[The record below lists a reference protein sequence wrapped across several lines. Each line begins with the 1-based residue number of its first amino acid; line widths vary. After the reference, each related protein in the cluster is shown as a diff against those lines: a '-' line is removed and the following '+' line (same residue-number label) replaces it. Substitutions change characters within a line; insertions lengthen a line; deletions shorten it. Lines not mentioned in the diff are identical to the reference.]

1 MTLAELQAIAA
12 AFGHILTT
20 DPSGRFVLDD
30 NKGGKVWYD
39 SLDQVEQR
47 LGELDAAGQGLQ
59 GEPAPKTAAPQ
70 QPRTPLEAL
79 KAWWNRFV
87 EQEKAY
93 ADRLGKQLAG
103 EPEVPPPPLEPP
115 PPEPP
120 DWAKFSDG
128 RDYNAFFQ
136 NINGV
141 RVLNPDLRPDFNDIM
156 RRIDAYTATQ
166 ERAKAAEVAT
176 TERAKA
182 AAIVAEA
189 KVKPTAAQPEIITYN
204 GERFWRPDPTAP
216 WQHIGKAGQSL
227 DQALQEAVTAK
238 NPDWAEFD
246 RLIAARD
253 KIETTSPGYLQ
264 RERAAE
270 ETRRQNEIKN
280 QQDQAKL
287 ALEVQQQAIAR
298 AQSPGDWLAWW
309 DMMQRTGQPTAQQFQ
324 QFGANRFQPSY
335 LGGPPGAVGQPG
347 APAQV
352 PAAPTPTY
360 AQVQQRLAER
370 GEGFGNLVPLG
381 LQTRNPMVAA
391 ELLRRQGA
399 PESAISAFEQPA
411 GTPAV
416 AQPTSPPQGLN
427 WLNVAYGGG
436 SNPTPSRQI
445 PSIPGA
451 PQFLSGQGWNA
462 LLPSQQEG
470 YQAAVKSTGIPW
482 MDFLEQWRKTFPT
495 GNVSPGYSFQP
506 APQTNM
512 VR

>member
-1 MTLAELQAIAA
+1 MGFEELQAIAA
-12 AFGHILTT
+12 TFGYTLTE
-20 DPSGRFVLDD
+20 DPSGRFILDD
-30 NKGGKVWYD
+30 NRGGKVWYD

-47 LGELDAAGQGLQ
+47 MNELDAAEQGTQ
-59 GEPAPKTAAPQ
+59 AAPAPQTAAPQ
-70 QPRTPLEAL
+70 QPGTPLEVL

-87 EQEKAY
+87 EREKAY
-93 ADRLGKQLAG
+93 ADRLRKQLAG
-103 EPEVPPPPLEPP
+103 EPAVPPPPLEPP
-115 PPEPP
+115 PPAPP
-120 DWAKFSDG
+120 DWDKFSDG

-141 RVLNPDLRPDFNDIM
+141 RVLNPDLRPTFNDIM
-156 RRIDAYTATQ
+156 RRIDAYAATQ
-166 ERAKAAEVAT
+166 AR
-176 TERAKA
+176 
-182 AAIVAEA
+182 
-189 KVKPTAAQPEIITYN
+189 VKPTAAQPDIITYN
-204 GERFWRPDPTAP
+204 GERFWRPDPTAQ
-216 WQHIGKAGQSL
+216 WEHIGKAGQSL

-264 RERAAE
+264 RERAAD

-280 QQDQAKL
+280 QQDQAKI
-287 ALEVQQQAIAR
+287 ALDVQKQAIAL

-309 DMMQRTGQPTAQQFQ
+309 DMMQRTAQPTAQQFQ
-324 QFGANRFQPSY
+324 QFGANRFQPSF
-335 LGGPPGAVGQPG
+335 LGGPPGAVAQPG

-399 PESAISAFEQPA
+399 PEAAISAFEQPA

-445 PSIPGA
+445 ASIPGA

-462 LLPSQQEG
+462 MLPSQQEA
-470 YQAAVKSTGIPW
+470 YKAAVQSTGIPW

-506 APQTNM
+506 APQTNIT
-512 VR
+512 R